1 MRKRGKKR
9 SSKIDLKLNRIESN
23 KNENENEKAHNRQK
37 HVEHNNTTQKRDFDS
52 Q

>member
-1 MRKRGKKR
+1 MRKREKKR

-23 KNENENEKAHNRQK
+23 KNENEKAHNRQK